1 MQQKEISIILRFR
14 TLAVM
19 CKPDCNAESNYLI
32 LFLVVV
38 FDILMVDNTPLIG
51 NKLEDRLKVL
61 HAVVKEQNMHLRFI
75 TRLEM
80 ETRDEINDEL
90 EKVLLNR
97 EEGLVIKDKSSTY
110 QIDKRSSKWLKY
122 KPVYMDSMV
131 DTCDLLLIG
140 AKYGSGRLG
149 GKLGSI
155 LCAVRDDR
163 IPDTDPPKFATFTLA
178 GSIKGETVREIM

>member
-1 MQQKEISIILRFR
+1 MQQKEISIILCFR

-19 CKPDCNAESNYLI
+19 YRPDLDTKSNYLI
-32 LFLVVV
+32 LFVVVV

-61 HAVVKEQNMHLRFI
+61 NAVVKEQNMHLRFI

-80 ETRDEINDEL
+80 ETRDEINNEL

-110 QIDKRSSKWLKY
+110 EIDKRSLRWLKY

-163 IPDTDPPKFATFTLA
+163 IPDTEPPKFATFTLA
-178 GSIKGETVREIM
+178 GSIKGETMREIM